1 MFKQKLKSDHNI
13 EYAYAMFC
21 SGQAYRELN
30 LEFNYTELR
39 NQVSKK
45 CFEGWPRFN
54 MDTLLSYSRYASS
67 YQGNTGFADAGSSG
81 SDAGCGG
88 GGD

>member
-1 MFKQKLKSDHNI
+1 
-13 EYAYAMFC
+13 MFC
-21 SGQAYRELN
+21 SEQEYRELN
-30 LEFNYTELR
+30 LEFNYADLR

-54 MDTLLSYSRYASS
+54 MDTLLSYSRNASS
-67 YQGNTGFADAGSSG
+67 YQGSTGFADAGSSG
-81 SDAGCGG
+81 SGG